1 MPGKVLLENPIVR
14 TAAIVVAAIVLNVL
28 GSLVAGW
35 FSLPMWLDSFGTVV
49 AAYSLGPV
57 CGAIVAA
64 ATNIL
69 LSFWTPSLLLF
80 IPAGIFIGV
89 VVGLAAQKGRFDTLF
104 HAMSV
109 AGGVTVGCVVIST
122 IINLLFFG
130 GATGSV
136 WGNGVRDFLIENG
149 FPAIPAS
156 VVGQLYIE
164 FLDKFVIIVG
174 MFLLMRLFK
183 WVGERRKGPD
193 AVASCLAVAVVTFGA
208 SAAIACALAASPGV
222 AMAAQTES
230 DDLPSYI
237 QTVYS
242 SDNGLSCGHANAVA
256 QTQDGILWVG
266 TYAGLYRYNGTKFR
280 LMSEF
285 DSIKNANCLHVDAE
299 GRLWVGTN
307 DSGVAICINE
317 DVSNVL
323 KAEDGLPSDSV
334 RCIAQCSDG
343 DYYIGTSNGVAR
355 VSLGLGLSVEGTV
368 EGLGYTDSLSADQS
382 GHVAAVTADGELVVI
397 AGGEVLYAIEP
408 AGGKGGYSCATF
420 DVGGRLLAG
429 TEDGRVLTFA
439 VDDESAELESSLD
452 CEGMTNVND
461 IAIMDDG
468 TMWVLSDSG
477 IGVVYDDGVFRHQE
491 TGTFKDSIEDA
502 VADYQGNLWF
512 ASSRLGLLRLT
523 KSSLTDVFADAG
535 IEDDV
540 VNTTAL
546 WNGLLYAGNDDGLCA
561 IDLEEHESVD
571 TDLVQQLEGARIR
584 CLTTDSSGGLWICS
598 YGKGLMH
605 VDASGKVTSFD
616 SGVND
621 LGTRVRVCREL
632 SDGTMAVGGDAGL
645 SFVKDDAVVATIPY
659 GDDLGTAKILSLC
672 ELEDGK
678 TLLAG
683 TDGNGIVVVGND
695 KITGHITRDD
705 GLTSGVILR
714 MVRDVDGQGV
724 FIVTSNSICYRDAD
738 GVREL
743 SNYPYSNN
751 YDIVLDDDG
760 EMFVLGSS
768 GIYVVNRDELLSGQ
782 PVSYSILDSR
792 MGLMGALTANS
803 WNAIDDQKNLFLSTD
818 RGVYRVGLDSYKPGR
833 LPYRLMISDVRMD
846 GVSQPIN
853 RDEDIEIAHG
863 VKTTVFYPEIANYS
877 LEDPYV
883 SFYLEGM
890 DEDWINIRQSELTEI
905 VYTNLPS
912 GDYVL
917 HLAIS
922 DESTGEIRAERTY
935 AVTKETPI
943 YDNWWFIL
951 YMVVVGA
958 AIVGWISWY
967 ITRRRMQAALELQQA
982 KLTLA
987 LQQVQMGNEA
997 ILAIA
1002 NAVDAKDSRTRMHS
1016 HRVAKYAKMI
1026 AREYGFN
1033 EEEQE
1038 NLYKAALLHDIG
1050 KIGIPDAV
1058 LNKPGRLTDE
1068 EYAIM
1073 KTHVTRGAE
1082 ILKDFTLVPNA
1093 ADGARYHHERYDGR
1107 GYPDGLKGEEIPLYG
1122 RMIAVADTFD
1132 AMTANRVYRQ
1142 AQDFDYV
1149 MNELHNGRGTQ
1160 FDPVFLDIFL
1170 GLIDSGEIDMMALY
1184 AGGGLDADIDDGASK
1199 AAAAKAALGDDAFKS
1214 TGKDA
1219 DAGNGAPKAAGTAPD
1234 ADAESDGSVDGESGP
1249 SKAADGESGPSKAA
1263 DGEGG
1268 HDE

>member
-1 MPGKVLLENPIVR
+1 MSGKTLWHSTVVR
-14 TAAIVVAAIVLNVL
+14 TAIIVVAGIALNAIGNA
-28 GSLVAGW
+28 VATQ
-35 FSLPMWLDSFGTVV
+35 FSLPVWLDSFGTVV

-69 LSFWTPSLLLF
+69 LSFWAPSWLVF
-80 IPAGIFIGV
+80 IPSGVFIGV
-89 VVGLAAQKGRFDTLF
+89 SVGYFAKKGYFDTFF
-104 HAMSV
+104 HAMTMAGFV
-109 AGGVTVGCVVIST
+109 AIGCVVIST
-122 IINLLFFG
+122 TLNMLFYG

-136 WGNGVRDFLIENG
+136 WGNGVMDLLLENG
-149 FPAIPAS
+149 FPLLAAS
-156 VVGQLYIE
+156 IIGQLYVE
-164 FLDKFVIIVG
+164 FLDKCVVIVG
-174 MFLLMRLFK
+174 LFLLLKLSAQVSSKR
-183 WVGERRKGPD
+183 GGGTSEG
-193 AVASCLAVAVVTFGA
+193 ASSLAVAVMAVGL
-208 SAAIACALAASPGV
+208 SC
-222 AMAAQTES
+222 AMAGAAFNPGFSYAAQAGSVEV
-230 DDLPSYI
+230 PSYI

-242 SDNGLSCGHANAVA
+242 SDNGLPCGHANAVA

-266 TYAGLYRYNGTKFR
+266 TYAGLYRYNGTKFQ
-280 LMSEF
+280 LMSDF
-285 DSIKNANCLHVDAE
+285 GAIKNANTLLVDEE

-317 DVSNVL
+317 AVTNVL
-323 KAEDGLPSDSV
+323 TTEDGLPSDSV
-334 RCIAQCSDG
+334 RCIAQSPSG
-343 DYYIGTSNGVAR
+343 SYYIGTSSGVAE
-355 VSLGLGLSVEGTV
+355 VSMGLGLSVVGTV
-368 EGLGYTDSLSADQS
+368 PGIGYTNSLAADQA
-382 GHVAAVTADGELVVI
+382 GRVAAVTAEGELFVI
-397 AGGEVLYAIEP
+397 RGSEVLYKVTLEGEKPNFSCVSFDISGKLI
-408 AGGKGGYSCATF
+408 AGTGDGRLVMF
-420 DVGGRLLAG
+420 DVDDKAASPTSTLA
-429 TEDGRVLTFA
+429 
-439 VDDESAELESSLD
+439 
-452 CEGMTNVND
+452 CEGMTNINC
-461 IAIMDDG
+461 IRIMDDG
-468 TMWVLSDSG
+468 SMWVMSDSG
-477 IGVVYDDGVFRHQE
+477 IGAVYGDGVFRRQE
-491 TGTFKDSIEDA
+491 TGSFKDSVEDA

-523 KSSLTDVFADAG
+523 RSSLQDIYADAG
-535 IEDDV
+535 LEESV

-561 IDLEEHESVD
+561 IDLSNNEVVD
-571 TDLVQQLEGARIR
+571 TDIVQLLKGSRVR
-584 CLTTDSSGGLWICS
+584 CLTTDSAGGLWICS
-598 YGKGLMH
+598 YGKGLTY
-605 VDASGKVTSFD
+605 VDASGKVSSFD
-616 SGVND
+616 SGENN

-645 SFVKDDAVVATIPY
+645 SFVKNGAVVGTIPY
-659 GDDLGTAKILSLC
+659 GDELGTAKILSLC

-683 TDGNGIVVVGND
+683 TDGSGIVVVGNER
-695 KITGHITRDD
+695 ITGHITRDD
-705 GLTSGVILR
+705 GLTSGVILK
-714 MVRDVDGQGV
+714 MVRDIDGQGV
-724 FIVTSNSICYRDAD
+724 FIVTSNSICYWD
-738 GVREL
+738 GSALREL

-768 GIYVVNRDELLSGQ
+768 GIYVVNRDELLSGE
-782 PVSYSILDSR
+782 PVSYSILDAR

-803 WNAIDDQKNLFLSTD
+803 WNALDDQQNLYLSTD
-818 RGVYRVGLDSYKPGR
+818 RGVYRVGLDSYRAGR
-833 LPYRLMISDVRMD
+833 LPYRLMISDVRVD
-846 GVSQPIN
+846 GASQPISSEEKLVVP
-853 RDEDIEIAHG
+853 RTA
-863 VKTTVFYPEIANYS
+863 KTIVFYPEVANYS

-890 DEDWINIRQSELTEI
+890 DEDWIRIRQSELTEI
-905 VYTNLPS
+905 VYTNLRS

-935 AVTKETPI
+935 GITKETSI

-951 YMVVVGA
+951 YMIVVGGA
-958 AIVGWISWY
+958 YIGWLSWY
-967 ITRRRMQAALELQQA
+967 ITRRRMQHTLELQEA
-982 KLTLA
+982 KLSLA

-1016 HRVAKYAKMI
+1016 HRVANYAKMI
-1026 AREYGFN
+1026 AREYGFS

-1038 NLYKAALLHDIG
+1038 NLHKAALLHDIG

-1082 ILKDFTLVPNA
+1082 ILKDFTLIPNA
-1093 ADGARYHHERYDGR
+1093 ADGARYHHERYDGK

-1160 FDPVFLDIFL
+1160 FDPVFLDIFV
-1170 GLIDSGEIDMMALY
+1170 GLIESGEIDLMSLY
-1184 AGGGLDADIDDGASK
+1184 KDGGLDADIDDGASK
-1199 AAAAKAALGDDAFKS
+1199 AAAAKAALGDDAMKS
-1214 TGKDA
+1214 RGKDA
-1219 DAGNGAPKAAGTAPD
+1219 
-1234 ADAESDGSVDGESGP
+1234 
-1249 SKAADGESGPSKAA
+1249 AADEPEPDEAS

-1268 HDE
+1268 HDD